1 MFSNGLLA
9 RCRAGARVC
18 VNHCGSDSSRKSL
31 YHEGPRPDRRGG
43 AALSSKQETH
53 PMDLP
58 GSKRILVAWIGGVA
72 LVLAA
77 DVARAA
83 PFSAFSCERR
93 EGAGHA
99 GDLNWS
105 TNNYSG
111 FRWISC
117 VVDAPQAYVESVKLN
132 RGNCAILDRGFIEHT
147 FRQGERLEISHACL
161 NPVVI
166 EITANGRTS
175 VIHLK

>member
-1 MFSNGLLA
+1 MDLSGSQRILLA
-9 RCRAGARVC
+9 
-18 VNHCGSDSSRKSL
+18 SL
-31 YHEGPRPDRRGG
+31 AG
-43 AALSSKQETH
+43 AAL
-53 PMDLP
+53 
-58 GSKRILVAWIGGVA
+58 IVAT
-72 LVLAA
+72 

-83 PFSAFSCERR
+83 PFSAFHCERR
-93 EGAGHA
+93 AGAGHA

-111 FRWISC
+111 FAWISC
-117 VVDAPQAYVESVKLN
+117 IVDAPQAHVESVKLN
-132 RGNCAILDRGFIEHT
+132 RGNCAILDRGFIDYT

>member
-1 MFSNGLLA
+1 MT
-9 RCRAGARVC
+9 
-18 VNHCGSDSSRKSL
+18 K
-31 YHEGPRPDRRGG
+31 E
-43 AALSSKQETH
+43 ETH
-53 PMDLP
+53 PMVL
-58 GSKRILVAWIGGVA
+58 SASSRILCALAGGLIFFA
-72 LVLAA
+72 TAG
-77 DVARAA
+77 VARAA

-93 EGAGHA
+93 QGPGHA

-111 FRWISC
+111 FAWISC
-117 VVDAPQAYVESVKLN
+117 VVDMPQAHVESVQLN
-132 RGNCAILDRGFIEHT
+132 RGNCAILDRGFIDYT

-175 VIHLK
+175 IIHLK